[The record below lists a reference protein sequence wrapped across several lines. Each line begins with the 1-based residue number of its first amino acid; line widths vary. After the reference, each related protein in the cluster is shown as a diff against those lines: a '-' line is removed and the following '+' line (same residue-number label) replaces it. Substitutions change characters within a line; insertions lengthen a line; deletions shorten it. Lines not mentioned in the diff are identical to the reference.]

1 MAFTNAIPLFSFRML
16 SGLAKNNKMFFVHT
30 ESNHGNVLPEY
41 KATSAVFPS
50 LQNRVEP
57 QDSVATSLIPTSSK
71 TLQLLLLKSD
81 FLLN

>member
-41 KATSAVFPS
+41 KATSAVFPPL
-50 LQNRVEP
+50 LQNRAEP

-71 TLQLLLLKSD
+71 TLQLLL
-81 FLLN
+81 